1 MPIDSDKMEFYR
13 WIRSDGGVDPEK
25 ERAIRDTV
33 DQILDYQREAN
44 TILFL
49 YRRQMNALEG
59 EFDEKGVRVIS
70 PEKNTND
77 PTELDFNDVS
87 MMAYVTNMENSANGF
102 WERLVSRKHPLERYE
117 DMYCQLCEEHASG
130 GDISYGFLPDVLT
143 DHLNQVGSRDP
154 PRMALKEYTRLMGA
168 SDGYIKRFD
177 NLFRLSELAENIYQ
191 TQNQEKV
198 ENTYRMLFE
207 GDCSSLAWKDDTFSK
222 ADLKYISDMCE
233 TQASINLLRSR
244 LVNQALYRNVEAWMK
259 ELEQFYT
266 ELMESFSPFSC
277 LRIPKRDLSDWCVR
291 GGSSRRKGP
300 SSVYEH

>member
-117 DMYCQLCEEHASG
+117 DMY
-130 GDISYGFLPDVLT
+130 
-143 DHLNQVGSRDP
+143 
-154 PRMALKEYTRLMGA
+154 
-168 SDGYIKRFD
+168 
-177 NLFRLSELAENIYQ
+177 
-191 TQNQEKV
+191 
-198 ENTYRMLFE
+198 
-207 GDCSSLAWKDDTFSK
+207 
-222 ADLKYISDMCE
+222 
-233 TQASINLLRSR
+233 
-244 LVNQALYRNVEAWMK
+244 
-259 ELEQFYT
+259 
-266 ELMESFSPFSC
+266 
-277 LRIPKRDLSDWCVR
+277 
-291 GGSSRRKGP
+291 
-300 SSVYEH
+300 